1 MVIPC
6 DGCKRF
12 SCHPLLRDPNKGE
25 QPKGSSTSQYTSFST
40 SLVLQ
45 RPVWHTPLSSGLHP
59 VFFCCCQPPKP
70 VACKKGLSC
79 TLKILP
85 HNFSVFA
92 SLNHNLYELAQVS
105 KATEFQG
112 CIWLGHWQVSKATE
126 FQRKHHIILYCGCS
140 LIQLELE
147 MGIVM
152 ILKPRKNTCLA
163 ISTSTSTLW
172 RMHNS
177 RIEKMVHG
185 STFPVMTWLVWQHNS
200 R

>member
-1 MVIPC
+1 MSPTTERSKQRWATPKKQHITI
-6 DGCKRF
+6 
-12 SCHPLLRDPNKGE
+12 HIILRLTC
-25 QPKGSSTSQYTSFST
+25 SSETGVAHS
-40 SLVLQ
+40 
-45 RPVWHTPLSSGLHP
+45 LSSGSHH

-70 VACKKGLSC
+70 VPCKKGLSC
-79 TLKILP
+79 ALKILS
-85 HNFSVFA
+85 HKFSVFA
-92 SLNHNLYELAQVS
+92 TLNQSLYELAQVS

-147 MGIVM
+147 MGIVT

>member
-1 MVIPC
+1 
-6 DGCKRF
+6 
-12 SCHPLLRDPNKGE
+12 
-25 QPKGSSTSQYTSFST
+25 
-40 SLVLQ
+40 
-45 RPVWHTPLSSGLHP
+45 
-59 VFFCCCQPPKP
+59 
-70 VACKKGLSC
+70 
-79 TLKILP
+79 
-85 HNFSVFA
+85 
-92 SLNHNLYELAQVS
+92 LYELAQVS